1 MWMIGHNLEMTSFA
15 CGKVLFTN
23 FWNSTLGLKACI
35 QDSSP
40 PCTTHS
46 TSPSVFLDQRIST
59 GGPIILTQMYSKN
72 SDTSIIPTSCHPA
85 HVCRNSPKGVLKR
98 VKRNCT
104 EGENCNE
111 GFFEYMQHLLNSG
124 YDNSLIDQAMQDAR
138 ATPREQLLGIAE

>member
-1 MWMIGHNLEMTSFA
+1 MEFITWIIKSLHPRL
-15 CGKVLFTN
+15 KFTMYY
-23 FWNSTLGLKACI
+23 
-35 QDSSP
+35 
-40 PCTTHS
+40 S